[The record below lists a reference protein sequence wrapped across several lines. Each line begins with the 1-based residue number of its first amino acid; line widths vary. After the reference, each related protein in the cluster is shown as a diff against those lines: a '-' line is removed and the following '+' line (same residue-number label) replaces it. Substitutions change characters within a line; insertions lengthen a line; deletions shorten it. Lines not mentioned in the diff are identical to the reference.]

1 VRIERSRVLATTRE
15 RIWDVVGDPWHEPR
29 WWPRVQ
35 RVEGVTRR
43 GWTSVMISRR
53 GAAVRADWTV
63 EASERPHR
71 RRWRQELEG
80 TAFERIFSGYAVE
93 VALERV
99 EAGTAVRLS
108 VDQQPRGFARLMP
121 WTLRRAMR
129 RQLDTALDNLAA
141 LVEDGA

>member
-1 VRIERSRVLATTRE
+1 MRIERSRVLATTRE

-53 GAAVRADWTV
+53 GNTVRADYTV

-80 TAFERIFSGYAVE
+80 TAFERIFTAYAVE

-99 EAGTAVRLS
+99 EAGTAVRLL
-108 VDQQPRGFARLMP
+108 VDQQPRGMARLMP

-141 LVEDGA
+141 VVEDAP

>member
-1 VRIERSRVLATTRE
+1 MRIERSRVLATTRE

-53 GAAVRADWTV
+53 GNTVRADWSV
-63 EASERPHR
+63 EASERPIR

-80 TAFERIFSGYAVE
+80 TAFERIFTGYAVE

-99 EAGTAVRLS
+99 DGGTEVRLL

-141 LVEDGA
+141 VVEEPA